1 MKIMNETTTLALP
14 VQEIRAYCETQP
26 IEQLSVLGVEFGG
39 WLRSDTEIG
48 MLVEYLPEASVSYID
63 MARQERVLSEIMSG
77 AVDLRTPNELEPTS
91 KQQILAGATLVFA
104 EDAGE

>member
-1 MKIMNETTTLALP
+1 MSEITAIALP
-14 VQEIRAYCETQP
+14 VEEVCAYCETQP
-26 IEQLSVLGVEFGG
+26 IARLSRLGPGFDA
-39 WLRSDTEIG
+39 WLRPDREIG
-48 MLVEYLPEASVSYID
+48 VLVEYFPEASVSYID
-63 MARQERVLSEIMSG
+63 MARQERVLSEIIGG